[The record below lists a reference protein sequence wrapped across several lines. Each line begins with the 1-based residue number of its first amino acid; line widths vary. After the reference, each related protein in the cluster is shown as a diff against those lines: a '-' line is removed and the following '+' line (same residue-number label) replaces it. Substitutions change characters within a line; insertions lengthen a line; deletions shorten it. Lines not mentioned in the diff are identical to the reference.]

1 VLAAT
6 LLFDGVHHTLSARS
20 IAPGAEI
27 HAVFAGTP
35 ATPKPGAAATPAT
48 ILRVASPKMDYN
60 DVRREATFSG
70 GVRMDGSTGEVRG
83 QRAVVFLTPATKPAG
98 ASQAAASSTPSP
110 FGGSGGQIDR
120 AVVSGA
126 VQMDQ
131 PGRHGTGEQL
141 LYTAT
146 DGSYVLTGTP
156 AAPPRIVDA
165 QQGTVTGATL
175 LFSDQGSTI
184 VVAGDAAAAKT
195 PGGRVRSEMN
205 VRPKAEERQ

>member
-1 VLAAT
+1 
-6 LLFDGVHHTLSARS
+6 
-20 IAPGAEI
+20 
-27 HAVFAGTP
+27 
-35 ATPKPGAAATPAT
+35 
-48 ILRVASPKMDYN
+48 MDYN
-60 DVRREATFSG
+60 DVQREATFSG
-70 GVRMDGSTGEVRG
+70 GVTIDSSTGEVRG
-83 QRAVVFLTPATKPAG
+83 QRAVVFLTPPEKSAGTTQTPAANSG
-98 ASQAAASSTPSP
+98 QPSL

-120 AVVSGA
+120 AIVSGS

-131 PGRHGTGEQL
+131 PGRHGTGDQL
-141 LYTAT
+141 LYTAA

-175 LFSDQGSTI
+175 LFTDQGSTI